1 MQVNGFV
8 FYASF
13 YEAIEELEEQD
24 QLSVYRAICQYALTG
39 EMPECKGAAR
49 AIMKLVQPQIDAN
62 NRRREAG
69 KKGAEVTNASASE
82 RQDVGTDA
90 ANGRQEVGTEAPKE
104 KVKVKDKVK
113 DKEKEREKEKRTPFR
128 RPSLEE
134 VRAYCEERGN
144 NVDPQMFFD
153 FYESKGWRVGSQPM
167 KDFKAAI
174 RTWERRPRSPAQ
186 TTKTKFSNFP
196 ERSYDWNDLETRL
209 LRAQGGTG

>member
-62 NRRREAG
+62 NRRRESG
-69 KKGAEVTNASASE
+69 RKGAEVTNASASN
-82 RQDVGTDA
+82 RQEVGNDA
-90 ANGRQEVGTEAPKE
+90 ANGRQDIGNDSPKE

-113 DKEKEREKEKRTPFR
+113 EKEKDIEKEKRSPFR
-128 RPSLEE
+128 RPSLED
-134 VRAYCEERGN
+134 VRAYCIERGN
-144 NVDPQMFFD
+144 TVDPATFVD
-153 FYESKGWRVGSQPM
+153 FYESKGWKVGNAPM
-167 KDFKAAI
+167 KDWKAAV
-174 RTWERRPRSPAQ
+174 RTWEQRPRSPAQ
-186 TTKTKFSNFP
+186 TKTKFSNFE
-196 ERSYDWNDLETRL
+196 ERRYDFNDLEARL
-209 LRAQGGTG
+209 LRAQGG